1 MISSVSPLFC
11 TRPFHLKIDVTEGIT
26 LPQAASRFSTTDSA
40 ILLAS
45 RRLDVVINTTKTLR
59 NDPFI
64 NRPPA
69 FLSKSC
75 ALPRDINATDC
86 EKTIG

>member
-40 ILLAS
+40 IRMAS
-45 RRLDVVINTTKTLR
+45 RRFAVVTNTTMTLP
-59 NDPFI
+59 DDALI
-64 NRPPA
+64 N
-69 FLSKSC
+69 
-75 ALPRDINATDC
+75 
-86 EKTIG
+86 